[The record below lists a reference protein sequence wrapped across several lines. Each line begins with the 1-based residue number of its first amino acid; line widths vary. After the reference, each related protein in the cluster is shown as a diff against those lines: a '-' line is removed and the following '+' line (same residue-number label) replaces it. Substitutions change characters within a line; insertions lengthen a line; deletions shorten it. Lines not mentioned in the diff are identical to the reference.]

1 MSTTKPAYAL
11 HIGDNHRAV
20 RSFVQH
26 DTARSRGM
34 SFVRSRGRR
43 DSTFEAR
50 RTIMHRVR
58 DGWTRAQLGDGGLE
72 VSRLGLAPSYGVSAR
87 AVDEAFERGVTFF
100 FWGALRRWGF
110 GVALRRLIR
119 RHPGRAVVAIQSFTD
134 HPFLLAR
141 SVDAARLRLGVDAID
156 VLCLGFRNR
165 ILDPRCWDGALDLV
179 DRGRVR
185 SLMVSS
191 HDRPT
196 LVALTRKARLDT
208 LMVRYNA
215 AHRGAEAE
223 VFPAAIQGKK
233 GVVAYTVTRWGSLL
247 DSASLPAE
255 EPRPRGSDC
264 YRFALTQP
272 AVDAC
277 LFGPAN
283 LDELREALEA
293 LERGPM
299 SDDELAWMARIGKA
313 VRAHR
318 RSAPPFGIADYIK
331 QAPSM
336 AWSLVRRG
344 VTEDLLSRFNR

>member
-1 MSTTKPAYAL
+1 LGIDT
-11 HIGDNHRAV
+11 IG
-20 RSFVQH
+20 
-26 DTARSRGM
+26 
-34 SFVRSRGRR
+34 
-43 DSTFEAR
+43 
-50 RTIMHRVR
+50 
-58 DGWTRAQLGDGGLE
+58 
-72 VSRLGLAPSYGVSAR
+72 
-87 AVDEAFERGVTFF
+87 
-100 FWGALRRWGF
+100 
-110 GVALRRLIR
+110 
-119 RHPGRAVVAIQSFTD
+119 
-134 HPFLLAR
+134 
-141 SVDAARLRLGVDAID
+141 

-165 ILDPRCWDGALDLV
+165 MLDPRCWDAALDLV
-179 DRGRVR
+179 DRGRVG

-196 LVALTRKARLDT
+196 LVALASRPRLDA

-223 VFPAAIQGKK
+223 VFPAAIEGKK
-233 GVVAYTVTRWGSLL
+233 GVLAYTVTRWGSLL
-247 DSASLPAE
+247 DPVSLPRD

-264 YRFALTQP
+264 YRFALSHP

-283 LDELREALEA
+283 IDELREALEA

-318 RSAPPFGIADYIK
+318 RSAPPFGIADYVK

-336 AWSLVRRG
+336 VASIVRRG